1 MIELTPTKGNSMGER
16 RRNPLLEHYF
26 DTPVAAYSAKAAP
39 KVAAFLAAL
48 DTEEPIVL
56 RTIQHLAF
64 GGVPEEC
71 RGLRALV
78 WRLLLGYLPTQSD
91 QWEDTLKRQR
101 DNYALFRCDLLQ
113 LTPPTQ
119 DPCDH
124 PLSTAL
130 GSKWKEYYEDQEVWE
145 DIEKDIKR
153 TRPDM
158 SFFFQPADPTITLE
172 DVVARRKPVQPFKRP
187 FSSVFNE
194 YYSADVAAVND
205 YTRLILNNE
214 FIEKHA
220 DVMARILFIY
230 AKLNPGIK
238 YIQGM
243 NEILAPVYY
252 ALAHDSNTPFR
263 ESAEAD
269 AFYCFTS
276 LMSEIRDS
284 FVRSLDM
291 DSLGLSG
298 KMRTVSELLG
308 RLVPEVGRHLE
319 ALGIQPYYYAMK
331 WVMLLFTQDFELP
344 DIMRLW
350 DSFLADE
357 ERFQFF
363 YYACIAMVELNKDEV
378 LKGDF
383 GEVLNILQ
391 HPVNFDVTQLLECA
405 VRLKEQDRV
414 HSARHNSLLPP

>member
-1 MIELTPTKGNSMGER
+1 MGESH
-16 RRNPLLEHYF
+16 RNSLLDHYF
-26 DTPVAAYSAKAAP
+26 ETPVAAYSIKTAP

-48 DTEEPIVL
+48 DTGQAISIP
-56 RTIQHLAF
+56 TIQRLAF
-64 GGVPEEC
+64 SGVPEEC

-78 WRLLLGYLPTQSD
+78 WRLLLSYLPPDPSLWDGILSTQ
-91 QWEDTLKRQR
+91 RH
-101 DNYALFRCDLLQ
+101 NYALYCQDYLQ

-119 DPCDH
+119 DPSDH
-124 PLSTAL
+124 PLSTAA
-130 GSKWKEYYEDQEVWE
+130 GSKWKQYYEDQEVWE

-158 SFFFQPADPTITLE
+158 SFFFQPADPTITIE
-172 DVVARRKPVQPFKRP
+172 DVIAHRKPQIPFKRP
-187 FSSVFNE
+187 FNSVFNE
-194 YYSADVAAVND
+194 YFSSDVSSANP
-205 YTRLILNNE
+205 YTQLILNNE
-214 FIEKHA
+214 SIEKHA

-252 ALAHDSNTPFR
+252 AFAHDSNEYFR
-263 ESAEAD
+263 EYAEAD

-291 DSLGLSG
+291 DSLGLHG
-298 KMRTVSELLG
+298 KMQTVSQLLE
-308 RLVPEVGRHLE
+308 RLIPEVARHLLE
-319 ALGIQPYYYAMK
+319 LNVQPYYYAMK

-357 ERFQFF
+357 QRFQFF
-363 YYACIAMVELNKDEV
+363 YYACIAMIDLNKQAV
-378 LKGDF
+378 LNGDF
-383 GEVLNILQ
+383 GEVLNVLQ
-391 HPVNFDVTQLLECA
+391 HPVNFDASQLLECA
-405 VRLKEQDRV
+405 VRLRAKDLAFLGTSTLV
-414 HSARHNSLLPP
+414 

>member
-1 MIELTPTKGNSMGER
+1 MIEMTSTKGNSMDER
-16 RRNPLLEHYF
+16 PRLPLLAHYF
-26 DTPVAAYSAKAAP
+26 QTPMTAYSVKTAP

-48 DTEEPIVL
+48 DTQESISM
-56 RTIQHLAF
+56 RTIQTLAF
-64 GGVPEEC
+64 AGVPEEC

-78 WRLLLGYLPTQSD
+78 WRLLLGYLPPEPA
-91 QWEDTLKRQR
+91 QWDDLLRLQR
-101 DNYALFRCDLLQ
+101 DNYALFRSDLLQ
-113 LTPPTQ
+113 LTPPTE
-119 DPCDH
+119 DASDH

-130 GSKWKEYYEDQEVWE
+130 GSKWKEFYADQQVWE

-158 SFFFQPADPTITLE
+158 SFFFQPADPLITLE
-172 DVVARRKPVQPFKRP
+172 DVVEKRKPVVPFQRP

-214 FIEKHA
+214 HIEKHA

-252 ALAHDSNTPFR
+252 AFAHDSNDLFR
-263 ESAEAD
+263 EYAEAD

-298 KMRTVSELLG
+298 KMRTVNELLG
-308 RLVPEVGRHLE
+308 RLVPEVGKHLE
-319 ALGIQPYYYAMK
+319 ELGIQPYYYAMK

-357 ERFQFF
+357 GRFQFF
-363 YYACIAMVELNKDEV
+363 YYTCIAMVDLNKTEV

-383 GEVLNILQ
+383 GQVLNILQ
-391 HPVNFDVTQLLECA
+391 HPVNFDATILLERA
-405 VRLKEQDRV
+405 LSLMERDQVLTA
-414 HSARHNSLLPP
+414 SHNSLLPP